1 LYIGIALAFIV
12 SCGRFHIRGDKDEE
26 KGGSVMKDCRNVVI
40 AVNGS
45 KDVLVDGLKL
55 LRDEKC
61 HITVVKVLPS
71 YEGDLSMVGVKNID
85 ELLNS
90 GADKEISAI
99 MEIAKTVGAK
109 VKVRLEEG
117 EIDEKIVAVAEEEKA
132 DLIIMGAG
140 SKNNIKKF
148 FLGSVLDEV
157 THQAACPVLVVN
169 DQGSS
174 HCGFLYNFCGIAT

>member
-1 LYIGIALAFIV
+1 
-12 SCGRFHIRGDKDEE
+12 
-26 KGGSVMKDCRNVVI
+26 MKDCRNVVI

-117 EIDEKIVAVAEEEKA
+117 EIDEKIVEVAEEEKA

-140 SKNNIKKF
+140 SQNNIKKF

>member
-1 LYIGIALAFIV
+1 
-12 SCGRFHIRGDKDEE
+12 
-26 KGGSVMKDCRNVVI
+26 MKDCRNVVI

-85 ELLNS
+85 DLLNS

-140 SKNNIKKF
+140 SQNNIKKF

-174 HCGFLYNFCGIAT
+174 HCGFLNNFCGIAT

>member
-1 LYIGIALAFIV
+1 
-12 SCGRFHIRGDKDEE
+12 
-26 KGGSVMKDCRNVVI
+26 MKDCRNVVI

-85 ELLNS
+85 DLLNS

-117 EIDEKIVAVAEEEKA
+117 EIDEKIVEVAEEEKA

-140 SKNNIKKF
+140 SQNNIKKF